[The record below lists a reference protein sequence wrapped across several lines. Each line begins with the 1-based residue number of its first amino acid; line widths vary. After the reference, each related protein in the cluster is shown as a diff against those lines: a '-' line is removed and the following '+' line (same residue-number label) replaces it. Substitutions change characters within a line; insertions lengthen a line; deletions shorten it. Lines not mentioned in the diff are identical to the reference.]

1 MKNICPLLIAGFMLT
16 ATIGCAP
23 YEEYPRGI
31 VVKTLPSSSN
41 GNRLVRLEVISNN
54 IIHVSATPERRLAD
68 VTSLMTVPQD
78 DPVHYNVMQRGDSV
92 ILSTDLL
99 KAGVKMTT
107 GEVWFSDLFDQVY
120 LQEQRGG
127 GKSYT
132 PIKQGVTT
140 GYTIRQVFESPDDE
154 AFYGLGQ
161 HQAGDFNYKGKN
173 EELFQYNTKVSVPF
187 VVSSRNYGILLDSY
201 SFCRFGNP
209 ADYSQLNQLFTLY
222 NKEGV
227 EGSLTGTYVPKRGD
241 TLVRNEDSL
250 YFENQKAVK
259 NLPADFPLKNS
270 RITYEGQLRA
280 KEDGQ
285 YRFMLYYAGYVTV
298 YMDDSLMVP
307 KRWRAPWNPNS
318 YKFSLPMKA
327 DKPVS
332 LRIEWKPD
340 GNESYIGLR
349 AMAPVDDEEQGKLS
363 LWSEMT
369 PQLDYYFISG
379 RNMDDV
385 VKGYRKLTGEAPL
398 VPKWALGY
406 WQSRERYKTSAE
418 LLGVL
423 SEFRRRQIPID
434 NIVLDWSYWPE
445 AEWGTHNF
453 DRDRFPHPQA
463 MVDSIHDMNAHFMI
477 SVWPKFY
484 VGTDNYRELDERA
497 MIYRQSVQDSL
508 RDWIG
513 QGYHYGFY
521 DAYSDEARR
530 IFWRQ
535 IYQNLYPLG
544 IDAWWMDAT
553 EPNVRDCTDM
563 DYRKALCG
571 PTALGSSTQY
581 FNAYALMNA
590 QAIYEGLQQADSNKR
605 VFQLTRSGFA
615 GLQRYSAATW
625 SGDIA
630 SRWEDLKAQIPA
642 GLNFALSG
650 IPYWTTDI
658 GGFSVENRFTK
669 AQRLWNESGE
679 VTADYDEWRELNTR
693 WFQFG
698 AFCPLFRSHGQY
710 PYREP
715 WNIAPAGHPAYES
728 MLYYI
733 NLRYSLMPYIYTLAQ
748 MVTRKGY
755 TIMRPL
761 VMDFANDPLVR
772 DIGDQY
778 MFGPAFLVAPV
789 YEYGARTRQVYLPA
803 GTGWFDFYTGNF
815 YEGGQTLIVDAP
827 YGRMPLFVRSG
838 SIIPAQLP
846 AQHTCG
852 KPTYDYVVFLYGVN
866 EGDTFTIYEDDGET
880 VSNSHVE
887 IQLNIDHWGDLS
899 YDVNLIGGAETPDTI
914 RMKMVTV
921 NEVRPQ
927 PFDVHA
933 HGFTR
938 VNVLKGSSQQKEAE
952 AEDEQP

>member
-1 MKNICPLLIAGFMLT
+1 MKNICPLLIAGFLLT

-31 VVKTLPSSSN
+31 VVKTLPNTSN
-41 GNRLVRLEVISNN
+41 ENRLVRLEVVSNN
-54 IIHVSATPERRLAD
+54 IIHVTATPERRLQD
-68 VTSLMTVPQD
+68 PGTLMIVPQD
-78 DPVHYNVMQRGDSV
+78 DNVRFSVMQTGDSV

-107 GEVWFSDLFDQVY
+107 GEVWFSDLYGQVY
-120 LQEQRGG
+120 LQEQHGG

-132 PIKQGVTT
+132 PIKQGVTK

-161 HQAGDFNYKGKN
+161 HQAGEFNYKGKN

-209 ADYSQLNQLFTLY
+209 NDYSQLNQLFTLY

-227 EGSLTGTYVPKRGD
+227 EGSLTGTYVPKRGE
-241 TLVRNEDSL
+241 TVVRTEDSI

-270 RITYEGQLRA
+270 SVTYEGQLRA
-280 KEDGQ
+280 KEDGE
-285 YRFMLYYAGYVTV
+285 YRFQLYYAGYATV
-298 YMDDSLMVP
+298 YMDGQTVVP
-307 KRWRAPWNPNS
+307 KRWRASWNPNS

-327 DKPVS
+327 DKPVD

-349 AMAPVDDEEQGKLS
+349 AMAPVDAEEQGKLS

-379 RNMDDV
+379 RDMDDV

-398 VPKWALGY
+398 VPKWAMGY
-406 WQSRERYKTSAE
+406 WQSRERYKTSDE

-445 AEWGTHNF
+445 AEWGSHEF
-453 DRDRFPHPQA
+453 DLARFPHPQA

-484 VGTDNYRELDERA
+484 VGTHNYREFDERN
-497 MIYRQSVQDSL
+497 MLYTQSVRDSL

-513 QGYHYGFY
+513 PGYHYGFY
-521 DAYSDEARR
+521 DAYSDEARA

-535 IYQNLYPLG
+535 IYEKLYPLG

-571 PTALGSSTQY
+571 PTDMGSSTQY

-590 QAIYEGLQQADSNKR
+590 QAIYEGLQQADSTKR

-625 SGDIA
+625 SGDVA
-630 SRWEDLKAQIPA
+630 ARWEDLKAQIPA

-658 GGFSVENRFTK
+658 GGFSVEDRFAK
-669 AQRLWNESGE
+669 AQRQWNESHE
-679 VTADYDEWRELNTR
+679 ASADCEEWRELNTR

-698 AFCPLFRSHGQY
+698 AFCPLFRSHGQF

-733 NLRYSLMPYIYTLAQ
+733 NLRYTLMPYIYSLAHL
-748 MVTRKGY
+748 VTRKGY

-761 VMDFANDPLVR
+761 VMDFANDPTVR

-789 YEYGARTRQVYLPA
+789 YEYGARTREVYLPA
-803 GTGWFDFYTGNF
+803 GTGWFDFYTGQF
-815 YEGGQTLIVDAP
+815 YEGGQTLTVAAP

-852 KPTYDYVVFLYGVN
+852 KPTYNYVVFLYGTN

-880 VSNSHVE
+880 VSNRHME
-887 IQLNIDHWGDLS
+887 IPLSIDHWGDLS
-899 YDVNLIGGAETPDTI
+899 YRMNPVDGMETPDI
-914 RMKMVTV
+914 ISMKTVTV
-921 NEVRPQ
+921 TESTPQ
-927 PFDVHA
+927 PFDIHA
-933 HGFTR
+933 KDFTR
-938 VNVLKGSSQQKEAE
+938 VNVLKDTPKQTGAE
-952 AEDEQP
+952 EKLPR